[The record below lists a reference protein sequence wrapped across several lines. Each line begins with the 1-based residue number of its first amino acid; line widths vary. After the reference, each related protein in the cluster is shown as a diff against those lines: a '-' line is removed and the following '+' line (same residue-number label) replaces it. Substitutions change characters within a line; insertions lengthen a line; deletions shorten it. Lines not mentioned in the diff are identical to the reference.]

1 MTQRRLLLTLQPD
14 ILAICRLDPSSTITA
29 AMLTGNFVAITK
41 TNEELSIICSQDN
54 IPQEVI
60 YTKGWRSLHISEAF
74 EPDATGVLA
83 AVITPLAEAAL
94 SVFAVS
100 TYFTAHILI
109 KDKNLN
115 QAIQILT
122 QAGHTICSA

>member
-14 ILAICRLDPSSTITA
+14 ILAICRLDPSSHITA

-41 TNEELSIICSQDN
+41 TNDELSIICSQDN
-54 IPQEVI
+54 IPEEVI
-60 YTKGWRSLHISEAF
+60 YTKGWRSLHITGAF

-83 AVITPLAEAAL
+83 AIITPLAEATL

-100 TYFTAHILI
+100 TYYTAHILI

-122 QAGHTICSA
+122 QAGHTIGSA